1 MFSSFPTIPVF
12 IQNYELYK
20 MLLLCLF
27 QDDAERLLK
36 NCKRY
41 DLLNDFYQNAGEW
54 GKVWY
59 LGIHF
64 PVQLL

>member
-1 MFSSFPTIPVF
+1 M
-12 IQNYELYK
+12 
-20 MLLLCLF
+20 

-54 GKVWY
+54 GKVGGNFDC
-59 LGIHF
+59 LDAKLRASENII
-64 PVQLL
+64 LAI